1 MKYIGEALEKDKW
14 KIPHGEIYI
23 IKDRC
28 KGCNICI
35 DFCPTEALEE
45 SEEFN
50 VKGYHPPKLKDEDL
64 CVGCRFCEL
73 ICPEF
78 AIYIV
83 KEGEE
88 VKEVREE

>member
-1 MKYIGEALEKDKW
+1 MKYIGKALEEGKW
-14 KIPHGEIYI
+14 EKPHGEIYI

-28 KGCNICI
+28 KGCNMCI

-50 VKGYHPPKLKDEDL
+50 AKGYHLPKLKDDDL
-64 CVGCRFCEL
+64 CVGCGFCEL

-78 AIYIV
+78 AIYCV
-83 KEGEE
+83 KEEK
-88 VKEVREE
+88 KERRDGK